1 MNKMNERSMLR
12 APRAFALLRQ
22 RSLEGSCTCS
32 GKMSSLILAR
42 QGRFRKVHLSSSF
55 RTSLPVLGETVTF
68 RDRPAI
74 DRHCSCDE
82 HSNLT
87 IDV

>member
-1 MNKMNERSMLR
+1 MDEMYERSVLR
-12 APRAFALLRQ
+12 APRAFALIQSDR
-22 RSLEGSCTCS
+22 LEESCTCS
-32 GKMSSLILAR
+32 GKISSLILAR

-82 HSNLT
+82 HSNPT